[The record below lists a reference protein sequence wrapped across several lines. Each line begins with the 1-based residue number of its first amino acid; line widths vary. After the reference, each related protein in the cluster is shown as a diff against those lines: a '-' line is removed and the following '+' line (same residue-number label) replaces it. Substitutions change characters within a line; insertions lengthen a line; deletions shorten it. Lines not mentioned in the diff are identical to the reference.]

1 MFTMP
6 PETVKRLLDE
16 HVELKP
22 LASQL
27 ARIRHLQRRYRSLA
41 PHELAEVS
49 RVCAIEGT
57 TVVICADNG
66 TVASVLR
73 HLAPRML
80 EGLREAARKS
90 LKHSRDQELTS
101 IRVEV
106 QVSVTRKPAPVRAR
120 AELPAA
126 KLSEVA
132 GKLGDSPLKKTLEE
146 IAARERSRK
155 ARPKT

>member
-1 MFTMP
+1 MAS
-6 PETVKRLLDE
+6 ETVKRLLDE
-16 HVELKP
+16 HAELKP

-57 TVVICADNG
+57 TVVVCADNG

-80 EGLREAARKS
+80 EGLRESARKS
-90 LKHSRDQELTS
+90 SKHLRDQELTS

-106 QVSVTRKPAPVRAR
+106 QVSVTKKPAPVRPR
-120 AELPAA
+120 GEIPAA
-126 KLSEVA
+126 KLSELA
-132 GKLGDSPLKKTLEE
+132 GKLGDSPLKKTLEG
-146 IAARERSRK
+146 IAERERSRK
-155 ARPKT
+155 ARPKA

>member
-1 MFTMP
+1 MA

-16 HVELKP
+16 NAELKP

-27 ARIRHLQRRYRSLA
+27 SRIRHLQRRYRSIAPPELA
-41 PHELAEVS
+41 PAS
-49 RVCAIEGT
+49 RVCAIDGT

-90 LKHSRDQELTS
+90 SKHPRDQELTS
-101 IRVEV
+101 IRIEV
-106 QVSVTRKPAPVRAR
+106 QVSVTKKPAPVKAR
-120 AELPAA
+120 GELPAA
-126 KLSEVA
+126 KLSELA
-132 GKLGDSPLKKTLEE
+132 GKLADSPLKKALEE
-146 IAARERSRK
+146 IAARDQARRT
-155 ARPKT
+155 RPKT

>member
-6 PETVKRLLDE
+6 PLTVRRLLDDNT
-16 HVELKP
+16 ELKP
-22 LASQL
+22 LATQL
-27 ARIRHLQRRYRSLA
+27 ARIRHLQRRYRSIA
-41 PHELAEVS
+41 PPELAGAS
-49 RVCAIEGT
+49 RVCAIDGT

-73 HLAPRML
+73 HLVPRML

-90 LKHSRDQELTS
+90 SKHTRDQELTS

-120 AELPAA
+120 GELPAA
-126 KLSEVA
+126 KLSELA
-132 GKLGDSPLKKTLEE
+132 GKLEDSPLKKTLEE
-146 IAARERSRK
+146 IAAREHARK
-155 ARPKT
+155 ARPKA

>member
-1 MFTMP
+1 MA

-16 HVELKP
+16 SADLKP
-22 LASQL
+22 LAAQL
-27 ARIRHLQRRYRSLA
+27 ARIRHLQRRYRSIA
-41 PHELAEVS
+41 PPELAEAS
-49 RVCAIEGT
+49 RVCAIDGT

-73 HLAPRML
+73 HLAPRIL

-90 LKHSRDQELTS
+90 SKHPRDQELTS

-106 QVSVTRKPAPVRAR
+106 QVSVAKKPAPLRAR
-120 AELPAA
+120 GELPAA
-126 KLSEVA
+126 KLSALAQE
-132 GKLGDSPLKKTLEE
+132 LGDSPLKKTLEE
-146 IAARERSRK
+146 MAAREQARR